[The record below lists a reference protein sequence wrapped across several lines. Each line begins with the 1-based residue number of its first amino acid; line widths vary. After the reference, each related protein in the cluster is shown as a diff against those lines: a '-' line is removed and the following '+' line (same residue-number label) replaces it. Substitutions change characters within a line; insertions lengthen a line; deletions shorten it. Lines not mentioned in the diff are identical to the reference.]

1 MKRFNVAKTPINDLQ
16 VIHRQPISDER
27 GYLERIFCSDELK
40 LIIGQRNVTQIN
52 HTLTSKAGTVRGMH
66 FQHPPY
72 AEMKLVS
79 CLRGEVFDVAVDLR
93 NGSPT
98 FLHWH
103 GEILT
108 EKNHHTVCIPEGFAH
123 GFQSLT
129 DNCELIYLHTTT
141 YNPDAE
147 AGLNALDT
155 RLAITWPM
163 PMTERSL
170 RDQQHPMLTSEFEGL
185 FL

>member
-1 MKRFNVAKTPINDLQ
+1 MKRFNVAKSSINDLR

-27 GYLERIFCSDELK
+27 GYLERVFCSDELK
-40 LIIGQRNVTQIN
+40 SVIGQRNVMQIN
-52 HTLTSKAGTVRGMH
+52 HTLTGKAGTVRGMH

-79 CLRGEVFDVAVDLR
+79 CLRGEVFDVSIDLR

-103 GEILT
+103 GEILS
-108 EKNHHTVCIPEGFAH
+108 EKNHRTVCIPEGFAH

-129 DNCELIYLHTTT
+129 DNCELLYLHTTT
-141 YNPDAE
+141 YSPDAE
-147 AGLNALDT
+147 AGLNALDA
-155 RLAITWPM
+155 RLAIKWPM
-163 PMTERSL
+163 PITERSL
-170 RDQQHPMLTSEFEGL
+170 RDKQHTMLTSEFEGL